1 MPAFF
6 SSRKDLE
13 AEGRPLPILQT
24 RSPLTV
30 FPTRKS
36 GYLELQ
42 GQELAAASL
51 QSPQEP
57 SVATHSVHT
66 YRAHREPGEF
76 KAAALPNSR
85 PS

>member
-13 AEGRPLPILQT
+13 AEGRHLPVHAVLSQY
-24 RSPLTV
+24 L

-42 GQELAAASL
+42 GQELPAAPL
-51 QSPQEP
+51 QSSQEP
-57 SVATHSVHT
+57 SVATHNVRTS
-66 YRAHREPGEF
+66 RAHREPGAFE
-76 KAAALPNSR
+76 AAALPNSR

>member
-13 AEGRPLPILQT
+13 AEGRHLPVHAVLSQY
-24 RSPLTV
+24 L

-42 GQELAAASL
+42 GELPAAPL
-51 QSPQEP
+51 QSSQEP
-57 SVATHSVHT
+57 SVATHNVRTS
-66 YRAHREPGEF
+66 RAHREPGAFE
-76 KAAALPNSR
+76 AAALPNSR